1 MVTHG
6 DCSVV
11 RGTMGR
17 FFRDLGVQLW
27 AVEEEADLVQRMDLI
42 IFEESWPGSIEQAR
56 LQRST

>member
-1 MVTHG
+1 
-6 DCSVV
+6 
-11 RGTMGR
+11 MGR